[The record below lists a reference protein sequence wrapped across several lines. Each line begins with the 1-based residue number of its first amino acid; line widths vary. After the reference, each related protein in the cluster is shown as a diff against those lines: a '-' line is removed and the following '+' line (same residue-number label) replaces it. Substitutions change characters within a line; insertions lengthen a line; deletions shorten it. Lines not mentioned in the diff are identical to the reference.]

1 MNPLATTSPSPH
13 PPHPD
18 SVVEIRITPDG
29 RVLFHDLLSPLL
41 PVAVALAPHDASL
54 LARAQA
60 AAKLRKATAP

>member
-1 MNPLATTSPSPH
+1 MNPLTTTSPSPH
-13 PPHPD
+13 PTPPD

-54 LARAQA
+54 LARAHA
-60 AAKLRKATAP
+60 AERLRKATAP